1 LTKALVT
8 AKLFVLTKL
17 FELPVTVYGN
27 SKGEFTV
34 SYDENTDRMNWK
46 NELSWLAISIGSGL
60 LLSVLFIYFDKYSDA
75 NDMVIYTICCIGFYL
90 LSILVRAQNHRGKM
104 LTGKTGVK
112 EKYLKYFFPLLGF
125 GIGFA
130 ILFLN

>member
-17 FELPVTVYGN
+17 FEFPVTVYSN

-34 SYDENTDRMNWK
+34 SYDENTDLMNWK
-46 NELSWLAISIGSGL
+46 NELSWLAISFGSGL
-60 LLSVLFIYFDKYSDA
+60 LLSFLFIYFDKYSI
-75 NDMVIYTICCIGFYL
+75 VIYAICCIGFYL

-112 EKYLKYFFPLLGF
+112 EKYLKYIFPLLGF